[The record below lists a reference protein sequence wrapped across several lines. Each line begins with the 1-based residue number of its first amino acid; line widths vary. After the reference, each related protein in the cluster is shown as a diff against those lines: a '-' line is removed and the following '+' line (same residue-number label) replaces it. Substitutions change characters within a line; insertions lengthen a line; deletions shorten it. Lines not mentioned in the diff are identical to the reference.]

1 MLVCAEPVEGGVE
14 LVFIDGSE
22 LEGLAEG
29 GECGFGVEGACG
41 GEFGGGV
48 EDAVR
53 DHGGDE
59 VAVSGGFSFEEG
71 VEAEFVEGSQ
81 DGGDVSVGEGADDVD
96 CLADG
101 GIGEGCAFEDASERF
116 DGGGVSSVEFGEVRE
131 GAFED
136 LPAVADGLSEEDGG
150 GGVAVGDELYIHGHD
165 DKPYRTCKSTAD
177 II

>member
-1 MLVCAEPVEGGVE
+1 MLSARVSAGELFLDGVLVCAEPVEGGVE

-59 VAVSGGFSFEEG
+59 VAGSGGFSFEEG
-71 VEAEFVEGSQ
+71 VEAEFVEGSE
-81 DGGDVSVGEGADDVD
+81 DGGDVSVGEGSGR
-96 CLADG
+96 C
-101 GIGEGCAFEDASERF
+101 R
-116 DGGGVSSVEFGEVRE
+116 
-131 GAFED
+131 
-136 LPAVADGLSEEDGG
+136 LPCGWGYRRGLR
-150 GGVAVGDELYIHGHD
+150 L
-165 DKPYRTCKSTAD
+165 
-177 II
+177 